1 MHLVMERLDFR
12 RAVEEGETYIRQFAD
27 MLCEDGTLEQN
38 ERDIINTEKIAAFFE
53 QETGKRAAL
62 SDRLYREREFILQ
75 KKVDGADA
83 IVQGIIDCYFEEDDG
98 IVLIDYKNSYMGN
111 GTTEAVIV
119 ERYRNQI
126 ELYREALEAA
136 AGKAVKESY
145 LYMFDLK
152 KFIKIQ

>member
-1 MHLVMERLDFR
+1 M
-12 RAVEEGETYIRQFAD
+12 
-27 MLCEDGTLEQN
+27 
-38 ERDIINTEKIAAFFE
+38 
-53 QETGKRAAL
+53 
-62 SDRLYREREFILQ
+62 
-75 KKVDGADA
+75 DGADA